1 MHWLIYACLSRICFA
16 VSNILDSHFCVGY
29 FKNLICQMFYF
40 GAYQLIFLA
49 IAFLFFPVPLL
60 SPELMFWA
68 LLSGLCLALHG
79 VPYLS
84 ALKSADTSTVVSL
97 FTLGRVFA
105 PIMSYLL
112 VKEVLDLN
120 EVIGFG
126 ITILGSLWH
135 AYKPESFKVDYK
147 LVLKMMLAGFMV
159 ASFSVCSKKLFLE
172 LDVYTGVFYI
182 FLFDSLFCILT
193 IFIPLYTN
201 DIIETVKRKDIRI
214 PYVANV
220 IIAMIG
226 HVLSF
231 TAISLTKVTH
241 VVLIGQFQAFFA
253 LAISYLFF
261 RSSYFK
267 HNESLKRRDV
277 MQKMGGFV
285 IMAVGAYWALGR

>member
-1 MHWLIYACLSRICFA
+1 MHWLFIACLSRICFA
-16 VSNILDSHFCVGY
+16 VGNILDAHFCVGY
-29 FKNLICQMFYF
+29 FKNLVCQMFYF
-40 GAYQLIFLA
+40 GAYQLIFILVA
-49 IAFLFFPVPLL
+49 ILFFPVQLI

-68 LLSGLCLALHG
+68 VLSGLCLALHG

-97 FTLGRVFA
+97 LTLGRVFA

-135 AYKPESFKVDYK
+135 AYKPDSFKVDYK

-159 ASFSVCSKKLFLE
+159 AGFSVCSKKLFLE
-172 LDVYTGVFYI
+172 LDVYSGVFYI

-193 IFIPLYTN
+193 ILIPTYTA
-201 DIIETVKRKDIRI
+201 DIISTIKRKDIRL

-220 IIAMIG
+220 LIAMLG
-226 HVLSF
+226 HALSF

-241 VVLIGQFQAFFA
+241 VVLVGQFQAFFA
-253 LAISYLFF
+253 LLISYLFF

-267 HNESLKRRDV
+267 HNESLMKRDV
-277 MQKMGGFV
+277 MQKMGGFM
-285 IMAVGAYWALGR
+285 IMAVGAYWALG